1 MLEQF
6 IHSLES
12 RLLKLGQFLWRPD
25 TRASRL
31 EEAEHL
37 IDQLQKLQGRLS
49 SEQGELES
57 THRRLTRNHTAAVLL
72 VAQIESC
79 IHRGVPDQAYPHSLE
94 LERVRQAL
102 AEDRAALPRQEQRC
116 WSLQF
121 QVRQVERRLAHVQEE
136 LYCGEAKA

>member
-1 MLEQF
+1 MLEQL
-6 IHSLES
+6 IYTLES

-25 TRASRL
+25 SRASRM
-31 EEAEHL
+31 EEAEQL
-37 IDQLQKLQGRLS
+37 IDQLQKLQTKLS
-49 SEQGELES
+49 GEQGELEA

-94 LERVRQAL
+94 LERVREAL
-102 AEDRAALPRQEQRC
+102 AEDRAALPRLEQRC

-121 QVRQVERRLAHVQEE
+121 QVRHVERRLARVQEE
-136 LYCGEAKA
+136 LYCGEPKA